1 MGRLNP
7 QLVGCGL
14 VAALALQGC
23 GSGQRSDRSRTTRA
37 SYTTAATTLRATV
50 ASQAAASARDVGG
63 SVALSPR
70 GVAAEFAMWLANTA
84 ANEDE
89 PATPAQVRAYARSMH
104 MSCSAPQFG
113 QYPCSSDTRQRDPSQ
128 QVVVVKQLCVAI
140 LGQSG
145 RVATGRCSDPG
156 DKVAPVVTP
165 RYVDCATVGKVV
177 TVTDPAG
184 DERDDAQHPLS
195 PTARNHADLT
205 EVRVAATTK
214 SFCAD
219 FHTTTPFSANSTLT
233 LEVTG
238 KGTSHLGF
246 TPSIS
251 QERDPVPGLYIS
263 TPTAV
268 AGDLGFKG
276 DWASLI
282 IPASDS
288 PRTLPAGPF
297 KFSASAEYNVYA
309 RTGGYSI
316 TDATQSA
323 RYP

>member
-1 MGRLNP
+1 M
-7 QLVGCGL
+7 
-14 VAALALQGC
+14 
-23 GSGQRSDRSRTTRA
+23 RA
-37 SYTTAATTLRATV
+37 SYTTAVTTSGAPV
-50 ASQAAASARDVGG
+50 AYQTAAGHSTVGG

-70 GVAAEFAMWLANTA
+70 RVAAEFAMSLANIA

-89 PATPAQVRAYARSMH
+89 PATPVQVRAYARAMH
-104 MSCSAPQFG
+104 MRCSAPQFG
-113 QYPCSSDTRQRDPSQ
+113 QYPCSSDTLQRDTSQ

-145 RVATGRCSDPG
+145 HVATGRCTDPG

-184 DERDDAQHPLS
+184 DEHVDAQRPLS

-205 EVRVAATTK
+205 EVRVAATPR

-219 FHTTTPFSANSTLT
+219 FHTTTPFSRNSSLT

-238 KGTSHLGF
+238 KGTSDVGF
-246 TPSIS
+246 TPSIG
-251 QERDPVPGLYIS
+251 QDRAPVPGLYIS
-263 TPTAV
+263 TPTAI

-297 KFSASAEYNVYA
+297 KFSASAEYDVYA

-323 RYP
+323 TYP